1 LWRAVKLLINCFL
14 SAVVFN
20 YFIAVLVSLLN
31 PHISL
36 TGSEFFLLYLNLYIF
51 YGPLWLIF
59 IVIFFLVIQFFSEKK
74 YPIGIFNPPTITYF
88 LSFTILVLSFIL
100 YLNYDYYF
108 EFFEGAPKI
117 NFLRILLM
125 NLALVI
131 IGIVF
136 IFFKRVRKKR
146 SQVVFLS
153 LLVVHVCLAYAAV
166 IGSQYGQQ
174 LSLSGKNEEKF
185 FPQELSVEFVPR
197 KIRVVIMDGLSLNLI
212 HSLTSDQKLLNF
224 KEILNKG
231 IYGRIRTFKPN
242 LNLSMLNSA
251 LTGRRPS
258 AFALHSHDKFKFAG
272 VDHEFDI
279 LPRYIFF
286 RKLPYINLTSFYKR
300 DDNVFLDN
308 INRHYQA
315 NGRKSIQL
323 IRPAHIDR
331 YSERSLHKNN
341 RFIPLFSDLL
351 NPGNKRDEKYQVL
364 KKFFFLDDYIKNMI
378 PDLKDSNIYYA
389 VIRLPGL
396 GVISK
401 YFYQYYLPQ
410 IFGTV
415 QDESK
420 IKKYGWV
427 IGKYYEYYDSIVGN
441 LMSTTGDDELLVIL
455 SFFEYEPLPLW
466 RRILVH
472 LFDQRDVYVYQ
483 SLNSQGTIL
492 MYEKEATKRD
502 YSLKTISIYDIYP
515 TLMYYTGF
523 QLSRDLQGEVLR
535 EIFTDDFLLNNPIDI
550 NTGLNRFP

>member
-1 LWRAVKLLINCFL
+1 MRRAVKLLINCFL

-20 YFIAVLVSLLN
+20 YFITVLVSLLN

-174 LSLSGKNEEKF
+174 LSLSGKNDEKF
-185 FPQELSVEFVPR
+185 FPQKLSVEFVPR

-258 AFALHSHDKFKFAG
+258 KFALHSQDKFKFAG
-272 VDHEFDI
+272 LDHEFDI
-279 LPRYIFF
+279 LPRYIFS

-315 NGRKSIQL
+315 NGRKSVQS

-401 YFYQYYLPQ
+401 YFYQYHLPQ

-427 IGKYYEYYDSIVGN
+427 IEKYYEYYDSIVGN

-472 LFDQRDVYVYQ
+472 LFGQRDVYVYQ

-492 MYEKEATKRD
+492 MYEKEAAKRD

-515 TLMYYTGF
+515 TLMYYSGF